1 MTSIIQKV
9 LEAEKRRHA
18 ATGSARD
25 RDPERR
31 TFGQVTKEFV
41 AATGLFKRLATRVES
56 KAMER
61 NKILPAVDDQSAVTA
76 YKILRTRVL
85 QRLRSNGWRSLI
97 VTGAGAGEGKTL
109 TACNLAVSVS
119 NDVNQAVVLVDLDLQ
134 RSTVASYFGL
144 DIRASMGDYLLGHA
158 QIDDIVYAPA
168 GLERLVIVPNREPVP
183 NSSDLLASPR
193 MRTFLQW
200 LQEQGPETIVIF
212 DMPPVLA
219 CDDVLA
225 FSPYADAILLVVAE
239 GKTERAALGRTME
252 LLGERNLLGVVLNQS
267 REKGSVSPYYY

>member
-9 LEAEKRRHA
+9 LEAEKKRDAGARRA
-18 ATGSARD
+18 VEKRSLGQATKD
-25 RDPERR
+25 
-31 TFGQVTKEFV
+31 FV
-41 AATGLFKRLATRVES
+41 AATGLFKTLSTSRIES
-56 KAMER
+56 RAMEH

-85 QRLRSNGWRSLI
+85 QRMRSNDWNSLI

-109 TACNLAVSVS
+109 TACNLAVTVS

-134 RSTVASYFGL
+134 RSTLASYFGL
-144 DIRASMGDYLLGHA
+144 DVRASIGDYLLGHTA
-158 QIDDIVYAPA
+158 LEQIVYAPA
-168 GLERLVIVPNREPVP
+168 GMERLIIIPNRDPVP

-193 MRTFLQW
+193 MRNLLQW
-200 LQEQGPETIVIF
+200 LDDQGPGTITIF

-225 FSPYADAILLVVAE
+225 FSPYTDAILLVVAE
-239 GKTERAALGRTME
+239 GMTERAALSRTME
-252 LLGERNLLGVVLNQS
+252 MLGDRNLLGVVLNQS
-267 REKGSVSPYYY
+267 RETGSVSPYYY